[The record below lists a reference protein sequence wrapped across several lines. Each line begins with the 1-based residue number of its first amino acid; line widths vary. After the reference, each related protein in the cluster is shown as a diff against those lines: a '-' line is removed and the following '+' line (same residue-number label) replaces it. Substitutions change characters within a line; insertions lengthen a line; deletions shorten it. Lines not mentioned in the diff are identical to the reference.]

1 MCAAFINPTA
11 KFVTAISAFLVMLL
25 VYAAF
30 SKLLDA
36 ERFIRQIRLSPLI
49 PNGTHKIVAYAIPAT
64 EIIIGLSLCFTRTRR
79 IGLYA
84 GYFLMLLF
92 TLYLYFLLHYS
103 TYIPCSCGGIL
114 GKMSWDVHIIFN
126 LAISILTGIACFFEE
141 KQYRTVQKT
150 FNIQNPIA

>member
-1 MCAAFINPTA
+1 MRATHINPTA

-30 SKLLDA
+30 SKLLDT

-49 PNGTHKIVAYAIPAT
+49 PGGMHEAVAYAIPAT
-64 EIIIGLSLCFTRTRR
+64 EIIIGLALCFARTRKA
-79 IGLYA
+79 GLYA

-114 GKMSWDVHIIFN
+114 GKMSWEVHILFN
-126 LAISILTGIACFFEE
+126 LVVSILTGMACIFEE
-141 KQYRTVQKT
+141 RQYKAVQKI